1 MESEGGG
8 QGEDQMSKIFPIN
21 SATIP
26 MYPFGNLVIS
36 APSDSLS
43 VYWGIL
49 VLCCSIFHA
58 SM

>member
-8 QGEDQMSKIFPIN
+8 QGEEQMSKIFPIN
-21 SATIP
+21 SATIQV
-26 MYPFGNLVIS
+26 YQFGHLVTS

-49 VLCCSIFHA
+49 VLLCSIFHA

>member
-21 SATIP
+21 SATIQ
-26 MYPFGNLVIS
+26 MCQFGNLVIS